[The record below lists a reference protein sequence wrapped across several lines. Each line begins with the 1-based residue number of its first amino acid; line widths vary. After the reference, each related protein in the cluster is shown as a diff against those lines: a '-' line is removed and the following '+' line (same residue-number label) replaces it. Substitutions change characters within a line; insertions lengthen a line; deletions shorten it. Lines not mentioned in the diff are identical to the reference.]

1 MSDTI
6 AALQGAGTGPLV
18 YRYSRAQSA
27 GEGAFLACSFWMVS
41 ALHHLKRRSEE
52 ARQLMHELV
61 GLSNDVGTFAEMI
74 DSDTDAFL
82 GNLPQGLSHLALIGA
97 ALDLDDT
104 EARRVSPPQEWGIRA
119 KV

>member
-6 AALQGAGTGPLV
+6 AALQGAGQGPLV

-41 ALHHLKRRSEE
+41 ALDHVGRSQQ

-61 GLSNDVGTFAEMI
+61 ALSNDVGTFAEMI
-74 DSDTDAFL
+74 DSGTEAFL
-82 GNLPQGLSHLALIGA
+82 GNLPRGLSDLSFVGV

-104 EARRVSPPQEWGIRA
+104 
-119 KV
+119 